1 MEKKVC
7 VVINNWNGG
16 NLLLKCISSIL
27 NVTEYLNYKVIVVD
41 DGSTDGSGE
50 EVKRKFKNVKVIFL
64 KEHKGASFTRNVGI
78 EYCLKNEKA
87 DYVIF
92 LDNDVKIEDKNWI
105 EKLISIMEK
114 EKEIGILAPIIY
126 TPEYYQTFTKK
137 TIEYTKYVP
146 SACIIVRKDV
156 FKKIGGFDI
165 NFLFVGNEDP
175 DFCNRVRASNFKIAV
190 TNKTKVFHNTST
202 KKRKS
207 IFWSFVSTYNYVRYI
222 LLNLRENSVFEI
234 FSLIVIRKNFS
245 RGYNPSNLIIVSD
258 WWKRLILFPLAFL
271 LNLIRIREILK
282 LRRERNQF
290 HFLSEKIKKL

>member
-1 MEKKVC
+1 MSKRVC
-7 VVINNWNGG
+7 IIINNWNGG
-16 NLLLKCISSIL
+16 HLLIECVSSIL
-27 NVTEYLNYKVIVVD
+27 YVTRYPNFRVIVVD
-41 DGSTDGSGE
+41 DCSTDESGK
-50 EVKRKFKNVKVIFL
+50 EVKRIFKNVKVIFL
-64 KEHKGASFTRNVGI
+64 KEHKGASFTRNLGI
-78 EYCLKNEKA
+78 EYSLENEKA
-87 DYVIF
+87 DYIIF
-92 LDNDVKIEDKNWI
+92 LDNDIIIEDKNWI
-105 EKLISIMEK
+105 KELVSIMEK

-126 TPEYYQTFTKK
+126 TPEHYQTFTKK
-137 TIEYTKYVP
+137 KIEYTKYVP
-146 SACIIVRKDV
+146 SACVIIRKDV
-156 FKKIGGFDI
+156 FRKIGGFDT
-165 NFLFVGNEDP
+165 NFLFLGNEDP

-207 IFWSFVSTYNYVRYI
+207 TFWSFISTYNYVRYI
-222 LLNLRENSVFEI
+222 LLNLRENNIFEL

-271 LNLIRIREILK
+271 LNLIRIREVLK